1 MRKEDSMA
9 KSVKDFLATAQA
21 TVPKLQPNQL
31 REMIGRPDVVLVDVR
46 DAPELQ
52 QTGKIRG
59 ALHIQRGMIE
69 FRADPSTPYHNPALT
84 KDRTIVLYCASG
96 GRSALAGK
104 ALQEMGYESVY
115 NAGGIKEL
123 TDAGLE
129 TEPV

>member
-1 MRKEDSMA
+1 MA
-9 KSVKDFLATAQA
+9 ASVQDLLAAA
-21 TVPKLQPNQL
+21 NASVPRLRPNQL

-69 FRADPSTPYHNPALT
+69 FRADPSTPYHDPALQ

-96 GRSALAGK
+96 GRSALAAK
-104 ALQEMGYESVY
+104 ALQDMGYGSVF
-115 NAGGIKEL
+115 NAGGMKEL
-123 TDAGLE
+123 AEAGLQ
-129 TEPV
+129 TEPA